1 MATDRAG
8 ELSAGV
14 LARDPR
20 AIAQALSAVADGT
33 PDGARI
39 VAGLGTQT
47 GRAMVVGITGPPGA
61 GKSTLVDRLVG
72 AFRTLNR
79 SVAVIAVDPSS
90 PFSGGALLGDRVR
103 MQAHASDDGVFIRS
117 LATRGGT
124 GGLARGTADAVAV
137 LDAAGFDVVLVE
149 TVGVGQDEIDI
160 ASFADVRV
168 VVLAPEAGD
177 DVQSLKAGIMEIADI
192 FVINKSDR
200 EGADRSAASIE
211 RAVALGRGAED
222 GWMPPVVRTVA
233 TDGKG
238 IDALLD
244 ALNRFGIHAETRV
257 AGRRQHRLA
266 ASGRSAGPDPRRV
279 AAAVDHVGV
288 AVVDPAPL
296 LNFLETTF
304 GASAEPVIDVPSHG
318 VRVRF
323 VRFAQCA
330 IEVIEAAGTSSP
342 VSAFLARRGTGLHHV
357 AVRVSDLD
365 GVLSSLKG
373 RGVRLVDETPRP
385 GAEGLRVAFVH
396 PSSAGGVLVE
406 LIEERAHRALR

>member
-14 LARDPR
+14 IARDPR
-20 AIAQALSAVADGT
+20 AIARALSAVVDGT
-33 PDGARI
+33 RDGDRI
-39 VAGLGTQT
+39 VDGLRTQT
-47 GRAMVVGITGPPGA
+47 GRARVIGITGPPGA

-79 SVAVIAVDPSS
+79 SVGVIAVDPSS

-103 MQAHASDDGVFIRS
+103 MQAHASDGGVFIRS

-124 GGLARGTADAVAV
+124 GGLARGTADAVGV

-160 ASFADVRV
+160 ASLADVRI
-168 VVLAPEAGD
+168 VVLVPDAGD

-200 EGADRSAASIE
+200 EGANRTVASIE
-211 RAVALGRGAED
+211 RAVALGHGTED

-233 TDGKG
+233 TDGTG
-238 IDALLD
+238 IDALLE
-244 ALNRFGIHAETRV
+244 ALNRFGIHADARV

-266 ASGRSAGPDPRRV
+266 ASGRSTGSDAGAV
-279 AAAVDHVGV
+279 AAAIDHVGM
-288 AVVDPAPL
+288 AVLDPAPL
-296 LNFLETTF
+296 LSFLETTF
-304 GASAEPVIDVPSHG
+304 GAAAEPVIDVPSHG

-323 VRFAQCA
+323 VRFAASA

-342 VSAFLARRGTGLHHV
+342 VSAFLASRGPGLHHV

-365 GVLSSLKG
+365 GVLSSLKN

-406 LIEERAHRALR
+406 LIEERARRALR